1 LNFRSL
7 FTRYFSEDR
16 ELLRKL
22 RNLIGF
28 YPGNISVYKLAFSH
42 RSLALETHNGIR
54 MSNERLE
61 YLGDAVLG
69 AIIAD
74 LLFKRF
80 PYRDEGFLTEMR
92 AKIVSRENLKQIAM
106 KIGINELLITDA
118 GPGTY
123 RSMYGDAF
131 EALIGAIY
139 LDKGYDTTRR
149 FILDNIVRYHIDLRE
164 IEQTENNWKSRILN
178 WGQKEKHAVV
188 FEVVEDD
195 DPRSRL
201 IYVRLLID
209 DKEVS
214 SGKDYV
220 KKKAEQI
227 AAEAACKQLGI
238 LETEMQSPKN
248 GSAA

>member
-1 LNFRSL
+1 MAFRSL
-7 FTRYFSEDR
+7 FRRLFPEDR
-16 ELLRKL
+16 ELVHKI
-22 RNLIGF
+22 RNLTGF
-28 YPGNISVYKLAFSH
+28 YPGNLAVYKLAFSH
-42 RSLALETHNGIR
+42 KSLALETHNGLR
-54 MSNERLE
+54 LSNERLE

-92 AKIVSRENLKQIAM
+92 AKIVSRENLKQIAI
-106 KIGINELLITDA
+106 KIGINELLQSDA
-118 GPGTY
+118 VPGSY

-139 LDKGYDTTRR
+139 LDKGYDKTRKY
-149 FILDNIVRYHIDLRE
+149 ILYQIVRNHIDLHE

-178 WGQKEKHAVV
+178 WGQKEKHSVV
-188 FEVVEDD
+188 FEVVEEDT
-195 DPRSRL
+195 RSRL

-214 SGKDYV
+214 TGKDYV

-227 AAEAACKQLGI
+227 AAETACKQLGL
-238 LETEMQSPKN
+238 LENDTTSN
-248 GSAA
+248 RNS